1 MPSLILTDNKNQGGS
16 KTMDEKYMK
25 IKKIIVPTITMAII
39 ASQLLGCNAVSQS
52 ELLQMINNGDMI
64 EIEVAVPINQEQ
76 GNEQP
81 LNWEQLDQLTTQPEL
96 RADLEDI
103 YKIYP
108 FGDNSKNGIFYV
120 NVKGEQDGNN
130 TLYNTFAN
138 GAFRNNYWNDEIIQ
152 LKVVEAVAKN
162 YVDIEADDSRASLA
176 AINAYFNILKDAE
189 PGYANMD
196 STLNRLEAMSAIFR
210 AENPVVDDLTND
222 DDFQKAV
229 DPSNSN
235 EDVIFASNLSE
246 QSYLDIDSQ
255 SLDELTAK
263 GTITRGELVYMIVQ
277 QYFPEDYKNVDLN
290 AECYTDAKNGGN
302 IAEEQKFIENATS
315 KPHWQAYELTYALQN
330 PDKGCPE
337 RMYKALV
344 VAHKK
349 NLINSTESRW
359 DEAVTKSD
367 FLEIL
372 TNAYLALPIQF
383 SAMQGSGIEPV
394 EEVAPEEPTQVDE
407 GNLQIDALGVDGT
420 TEEDEYD
427 ETRDNLNI
435 KPTEETSTEKITLEP
450 DENGEITVTQ
460 EEADAIAKQLIEELM
475 KEAENTTPQTP
486 QYDYSKLPE
495 GCTPDNGVLPPSNF
509 DPSVQAPAGRL
520 E

>member
-1 MPSLILTDNKNQGGS
+1 MN
-16 KTMDEKYMK
+16 EKYMSV
-25 IKKIIVPTITMAII
+25 KKIVIPTLTVVIMM
-39 ASQLLGCNAVSQS
+39 SQLLGCKAVSQS

-64 EIEVAVPINQEQ
+64 EIEVATPINQEQ
-76 GNEQP
+76 GDEQP

-96 RADLEDI
+96 RTALEDI
-103 YKIYP
+103 CKIYP
-108 FGDNSKNGIFYV
+108 YGDNSKNGIFYV
-120 NVKGEQDGNN
+120 NLKGEQDGNN

-138 GAFRNNYWNDEIIQ
+138 GAFRSNYWNDEITQ
-152 LKVVEAVAKN
+152 LKVAEAVAKN
-162 YVDIEADDSRASLA
+162 YVDIEVDDSRASLA

-196 STLNRLEAMSAIFR
+196 STLNRLEVMSAIFR

-263 GTITRGELVYMIVQ
+263 GTITRGELIYLIVQ
-277 QYFPEDYKNVDLN
+277 QYFSEDYKNVDLK

-337 RMYKALV
+337 RMYKALI
-344 VAHKK
+344 VAYEK

-383 SAMQGSGIEPV
+383 SAMQGSGNEPV
-394 EEVAPEEPTQVDE
+394 EEVEVTPEESTTIDE
-407 GNLQIDALGVDGT
+407 GSLEIDAAGVDGT
-420 TEEDEYD
+420 TEEGEYD
-427 ETRDNLNI
+427 EVTDNQD
-435 KPTEETSTEKITLEP
+435 TELQP
-450 DENGEITVTQ
+450 ATQ
-460 EEADAIAKQLIEELM
+460 EEIDAAVDEVVKELLEEYGNPTPSHIEGNPVEGV
-475 KEAENTTPQTP
+475 TP
-486 QYDYSKLPE
+486 YDPSKD
-495 GCTPDNGVLPPSNF
+495 GNYQF
-509 DPSVQAPAGRL
+509 DPSDTTGIEGVTL